1 MPKISNVT
9 RDQLAEFA
17 ADMDDATITAQEMHD
32 RIRSGYIDAD
42 AATIRQATVLLG
54 ASRKLADLSA
64 QLLFVLRHAE
74 DLNRTA

>member
-32 RIRSGYIDAD
+32 RIRGGYIDAD

-74 DLNRTA
+74 DLNRNA